1 MSFLLGQ
8 GPSALHCVL
17 SEGSFWSWM
26 GQREIGRVVIVL
38 CHHCHG
44 KTQLGIK
51 SEFECWGHH
60 LELKSEE
67 SQRPASEGYAY
78 SGWGLGKHVVAHQ
91 LWMSPCICLCLYSG
105 ACMCSPMCRSVDNLR
120 CYYSGHIPL
129 GFVCLFVC
137 LVSWLVGLFF
147 EKRSV

>member
-1 MSFLLGQ
+1 MGQ

-26 GQREIGRVVIVL
+26 GQGEIGRVVPVL
-38 CHHCHG
+38 CHQCQG

-51 SEFECWGHH
+51 
-60 LELKSEE
+60 LKINLKSHRDWPWRAMLTQDEDWVNMWWHISYGCLLAYVCVCIQE
-67 SQRPASEGYAY
+67 HICAS
-78 SGWGLGKHVVAHQ
+78 V
-91 LWMSPCICLCLYSG
+91 CT
-105 ACMCSPMCRSVDNLR
+105 PMWRSANNLR

-129 GFVCLFVC
+129 GFVCLSVC

-147 EKRSV
+147 ETRSV